1 LIVATTSTPEF
12 VLAVVSSIVTGI
24 LFGREYSGL
33 ACVYMITSVTLE
45 FIIEY
50 VIIIVRFLWGHII
63 VTVASVVSVADVPS
77 VS

>member
-1 LIVATTSTPEF
+1 M
-12 VLAVVSSIVTGI
+12 LAVVSSIVTGI

-50 VIIIVRFLWGHII
+50 VIIVRFLWGHVI